1 MRERPANTTFG
12 PWVAEIE
19 TSLPAGRAGEGSQVV
34 SGSLFNVKTLAHVG
48 QADMGRGEKLD
59 GIAPGD
65 GEKGRW
71 PSNQNAQLQNLG
83 FGFVFN
89 QPAASS
95 SPANA
100 ERS

>member
-1 MRERPANTTFG
+1 MFG
-12 PWVAEIE
+12 LCVAEIE
-19 TSLPAGRAGEGSQVV
+19 ASLPAGRAGEGSQVV
-34 SGSLFNVKTLAHVG
+34 SGLLFNVKTLAHVG

-65 GEKGRW
+65 GEEGRW
-71 PSNQNAQLQNLG
+71 PSNHNAQLQNSH
-83 FGFVFN
+83 FGFVFK
-89 QPAASS
+89 QMAASS